1 VSQTFAFQL
10 PGRIALFRIPSLAQR
25 LFVSA
30 CDIGWRSLAGIWL
43 FLHKLPLLTILRTN
57 RNADLF
63 NNLGITSSHR
73 FINFEPVYSVRT
85 ASLVLSESRL
95 VLGSPPLAPQLGIP
109 PP

>member
-1 VSQTFAFQL
+1 MIAGGGDDGLVRFAAQRPYARVLPGFRAFSSSRPNTVPQIFAFQL

-63 NNLGITSSHR
+63 K
-73 FINFEPVYSVRT
+73 
-85 ASLVLSESRL
+85 
-95 VLGSPPLAPQLGIP
+95 QLGHHF
-109 PP
+109 